1 MAAPEYRGTLRF
13 GDFVLDVAA
22 YELRR
27 NGRRVRLERQPM
39 DLLILL
45 AGQPGQLVSRNQ
57 IVDALWG
64 RDVFVD
70 VENGINTAIRKLRQ
84 ALRDAPDAPKFI
96 ETVPGKGYRFI
107 AAVEIPSDASAS
119 PVPPP
124 AAPQS
129 VAAGSGTLAAGDEIV
144 AVDASASVSDSAVGE
159 PADGR
164 RASARLV
171 LGALTLAALAGAL
184 LWAWT
189 RPAESGAPV
198 TIAVLPFDNL
208 TGDAETDYLASG
220 LTEDTIV
227 SLGRIDPERV
237 SVIGRTSMIAYRG
250 TTKSLAEIGRELGT
264 DYLVESSLRAES
276 SHLRITARLIRV
288 RDQVQIWSDSFDRN
302 ISSVLNLQQEISS
315 AIAEQ
320 VRTRLSPERQRALAR
335 RHTQNGDA
343 YDFFLRGRHF
353 FNQRTP
359 EAMQRAIDAFQQATA
374 ADPTYSLGWA
384 NLAMAYG
391 TSPINSD
398 VDPRLVSP
406 RAREAAVRAVGTNP
420 DVAEAQHALGH
431 VNWAF
436 EWDWPAA
443 EAAFR
448 RAIELDRSYSLVHL
462 ILAHLLSQTG
472 RHAEAEPFM
481 LRGRELDPLNPLSYA
496 LSSQV
501 AFQARDYRGALQHA
515 NRAIALDQEFWI
527 GHQMRGQAL
536 EELGD
541 RDLALQALATAARL
555 SGQNSKP
562 ISLTGYILARSGR
575 TAEARDL
582 LGALDTASRHRYI
595 PPYALALV
603 HAGLGDAD
611 AVFEWLDRAHTAR
624 DVHLMFLTVDVKW
637 DRYRTDPR
645 FADLLARCGFT
656 ASGTRA
662 GNAILHRAPVEK
674 P

>member
-1 MAAPEYRGTLRF
+1 
-13 GDFVLDVAA
+13 
-22 YELRR
+22 
-27 NGRRVRLERQPM
+27 M

-45 AGQPGQLVSRNQ
+45 VRQRGQLVSRSQ
-57 IVDALWG
+57 IVDALWAK
-64 RDVFVD
+64 DVFVD
-70 VENGINTAIRKLRQ
+70 VENGVNTAIRKLRQ
-84 ALRDAPDAPKFI
+84 ALRDAPDRPTFI

-107 AAVEIPSDASAS
+107 AAVEALPDAVPS
-119 PVPPP
+119 PLPP
-124 AAPQS
+124 AAPTAS
-129 VAAGSGTLAAGDEIV
+129 VVVDAQTLGAGVETAGSGAAV
-144 AVDASASVSDSAVGE
+144 AVPE
-159 PADGR
+159 PGVDQRALGR

-171 LGALTLAALAGAL
+171 LGALTVAALAGAL
-184 LWAWT
+184 LWEWK
-189 RPAESGAPV
+189 RPADSGARV
-198 TIAVLPFDNL
+198 TIGVLPFDNL
-208 TGDAETDYLASG
+208 NGDPETDYLASG

-237 SVIGRTSMIAYRG
+237 SVIGRTSMVAYRG

-264 DYLVESSLRAES
+264 DYLVESSLRAER

-288 RDQVQIWSDSFDRN
+288 RDQVQIWSDSFDSN
-302 ISSVLNLQQEISS
+302 TSSILGLQQEISS

-335 RHTQNGDA
+335 RHTQNADA
-343 YDFFLRGRHF
+343 YDFLLRGRYF
-353 FNQRTP
+353 FDQRTP
-359 EAMQRAIDAFQQATA
+359 EAMRRAVDFFQRATV

-398 VDPRLVSP
+398 VDPRRVAP
-406 RAREAAVRAVGTNP
+406 AAREAAVRAVAANP

-472 RHAEAEPFM
+472 RHAEAEP
-481 LRGRELDPLNPLSYA
+481 LTRRGRELDPLNPLSYA

-501 AFQARDYRGALQHA
+501 SFQARDYAGALQHA

-541 RDLALQALATAARL
+541 HDLALKALAAAARL

-562 ISLTGYILARSGR
+562 LSLTGYILGRSGR

-582 LGALDTASRHRYI
+582 LGALEMASSQQYV

-611 AVFEWLDRAHTAR
+611 AAFEWLDRAYAAR

-637 DRYRTDPR
+637 DRYRSDPR
-645 FADLLARCGFT
+645 FGDLLARCSFT
-656 ASGTRA
+656 TIGTRR
-662 GNAILHRAPVEK
+662 GKAIER
-674 P
+674 

>member
-1 MAAPEYRGTLRF
+1 MALPGYRGTFRIR
-13 GDFVLDVAA
+13 DFVLDVAA

-27 NGRRVRLERQPM
+27 NGHRVRLERQPM

-45 AGQPGQLVSRNQ
+45 VGRRGQLVSRSE
-57 IVDALWG
+57 IVDALWAK
-64 RDVFVD
+64 DVFVD
-70 VENGINTAIRKLRQ
+70 VENGVNTAIRKLRQ
-84 ALRDAPDAPKFI
+84 ALRDAPDTPTFI

-107 AAVEIPSDASAS
+107 AAVEALPDAAPS
-119 PVPPP
+119 PLPP
-124 AAPQS
+124 AAPPSVVVGVQTVAAVAETAANAAS
-129 VAAGSGTLAAGDEIV
+129 VAVPGP
-144 AVDASASVSDSAVGE
+144 AVGGRV
-159 PADGR
+159 AGR

-171 LGALTLAALAGAL
+171 LGALTMAALAGAL
-184 LWAWT
+184 LWAWK
-189 RPAESGAPV
+189 RPAESGTRV

-208 TGDAETDYLASG
+208 NGDPETDYLASG

-250 TTKSLAEIGRELGT
+250 TTKSLAEIGRELGA

-276 SHLRITARLIRV
+276 SLLRITARLIRV
-288 RDQVQIWSDSFDRN
+288 RDQVQIWSDSFDRSPTG
-302 ISSVLNLQQEISS
+302 ILGLQQEISS
-315 AIAEQ
+315 AIADQ
-320 VRTRLSPERQRALAR
+320 VRTRLSPDRQRALAR
-335 RHTQNGDA
+335 RHTQNAEA
-343 YDFFLRGRHF
+343 YDFFLRGRHVL
-353 FNQRTP
+353 NQRTP
-359 EAMQRAIDAFQQATA
+359 EAMQRAIESFERATV
-374 ADPTYSLGWA
+374 ADPTYSLAWA

-391 TSPINSD
+391 QSPINSD
-398 VDPRLVSP
+398 VDPRRVSG
-406 RAREAAVRAVGTNP
+406 RVREAAVRAVAANP

-431 VNWAF
+431 VDWAF

-448 RAIELDRSYSLVHL
+448 RAIELDPSYSLVHL
-462 ILAHLLSQTG
+462 ILAHLLSQTD

-481 LRGRELDPLNPLSYA
+481 RRARELDPLNPLSYA

-501 AFQARDYRGALQHA
+501 SFQARDYAGALQHA
-515 NRAIALDQEFWI
+515 NRAVALDQELWI

-541 RDLALQALATAARL
+541 HDLALKALATAARL

-562 ISLTGYILARSGR
+562 ISLTGYILGRSGR

-582 LGALDTASRHRYI
+582 LGALEMASRQRYV

-611 AVFEWLDRAHTAR
+611 AAFAWLDRAYAAH

-645 FADLLARCGFT
+645 FGDLLARCGFT
-656 ASGTRA
+656 TIGTRA
-662 GNAILHRAPVEK
+662 GKAIER
-674 P
+674 

>member
-1 MAAPEYRGTLRF
+1 MALPGPRGTFRF

-22 YELRR
+22 YDLRR
-27 NGRRVRLERQPM
+27 NGHRVRLERQPM

-45 AGQPGQLVSRNQ
+45 IGRRGQLVSRSQ

-64 RDVFVD
+64 KDVFVD
-70 VENGINTAIRKLRQ
+70 VENGVNTAIRKLRQ
-84 ALRDAPDAPKFI
+84 ALRDSPDAPTFI

-107 AAVEIPSDASAS
+107 ETVEVLPDVVPSPPS
-119 PVPPP
+119 PE
-124 AAPQS
+124 AAPPSALVGVQTLAGKGQTAATGAS
-129 VAAGSGTLAAGDEIV
+129 VAVPEVG
-144 AVDASASVSDSAVGE
+144 VGE
-159 PADGR
+159 RAAGR

-171 LGALTLAALAGAL
+171 LGALTVAALAGVL
-184 LWAWT
+184 LWGWQ
-189 RPAESGAPV
+189 RPAESGTRV

-208 TGDAETDYLASG
+208 NRDAETDYLASG

-237 SVIGRTSMIAYRG
+237 SVIGRTSIIVYRG

-302 ISSVLNLQQEISS
+302 TSNILGLQQEISS

-320 VRTRLSPERQRALAR
+320 VRTRLSPDRQRALAR
-335 RHTQNGDA
+335 RHTQNAEA

-353 FNQRTP
+353 LNQRTP
-359 EAMQRAIDAFQQATA
+359 EAMQRAIESFQRATV
-374 ADPTYSLGWA
+374 ADPTYSVAWA

-391 TSPINSD
+391 SSPINSD
-398 VDPRLVSP
+398 VDPRRVFP
-406 RAREAAVRAVGTNP
+406 HAREAAVRAVAANP
-420 DVAEAQHALGH
+420 DVAEAQHAVGH

-448 RAIELDRSYSLVHL
+448 RAIELDPSYSLVHL
-462 ILAHLLSQTG
+462 ILAHLLSQTS

-481 LRGRELDPLNPLSYA
+481 RRARELDPLNPLSYA

-501 AFQARDYRGALQHA
+501 AFQARDYAGALQHA
-515 NRAIALDQEFWI
+515 SRAIALDQEFWI

-536 EELGD
+536 EQLGD
-541 RDLALQALATAARL
+541 HDLAVKVLATAARL
-555 SGQNSKP
+555 SGQNSKA
-562 ISLTGYILARSGR
+562 ISLTGYILGRSGR

-582 LGALDTASRHRYI
+582 LGALEMASRQRYV

-611 AVFEWLDRAHTAR
+611 AAFEWLDRAYAAR

-645 FADLLARCGFT
+645 FGDLLARCGFT
-656 ASGTRA
+656 AIGTRA
-662 GNAILHRAPVEK
+662 SKEIER
-674 P
+674 

>member
-1 MAAPEYRGTLRF
+1 MPLPGDHGTFRF
-13 GDFVLDVAA
+13 RDFVLDIAA

-27 NGRRVRLERQPM
+27 NEHPVRLERQPM

-45 AGQPGQLVSRNQ
+45 VGRRGQLVSRSQ

-64 RDVFVD
+64 KDVFVD
-70 VENGINTAIRKLRQ
+70 VENGVNTAIRKLRQ
-84 ALRDAPDAPKFI
+84 ALRDAPDTPAFI

-107 AAVEIPSDASAS
+107 AAVEVLPDRAAS
-119 PVPPP
+119 PLPR
-124 AAPQS
+124 AAPPSVVAEVQPVATGADTAATGAS
-129 VAAGSGTLAAGDEIV
+129 VAVPEPR
-144 AVDASASVSDSAVGE
+144 VGE
-159 PADGR
+159 PAAGQ
-164 RASARLV
+164 RAGARLV
-171 LGALTLAALAGAL
+171 LGALTVAALAGAL
-184 LWAWT
+184 LWGWK
-189 RPAESGAPV
+189 RPADSGTRV

-208 TGDAETDYLASG
+208 NRDPDSDYLASG

-264 DYLVESSLRAES
+264 DYLVESSLRAERG
-276 SHLRITARLIRV
+276 HLRITARLIRV

-302 ISSVLNLQQEISS
+302 TSGLLSLQQEISS

-320 VRTRLSPERQRALAR
+320 VRTRLSPDRQRALAR
-335 RHTQNGDA
+335 RQTQNGEA
-343 YDFFLRGRHF
+343 YDLFLRGSHF
-353 FNQRTP
+353 LSQRTP
-359 EAMQRAIDAFQQATA
+359 EAMKRAIESFERATV
-374 ADPTYSLGWA
+374 ADPTYSLAWA

-391 TSPINSD
+391 SSPLNSD
-398 VDPRLVSP
+398 VDPRRVFP
-406 RAREAAVRAVGTNP
+406 RVREAAVRAVAASP
-420 DVAEAQHALGH
+420 DLAEAQHALGN
-431 VNWAF
+431 VNWTF

-448 RAIELDRSYSLVHL
+448 RAIQLDPSYSLVQL

-481 LRGRELDPLNPLSYA
+481 RRARELDPLNPLSYA

-501 AFQARDYRGALQHA
+501 SFQARDYASALQHA

-541 RDLALQALATAARL
+541 HDLALKALATAARL

-562 ISLTGYILARSGR
+562 ISLTGYILGRSGR
-575 TAEARDL
+575 AAEARDL
-582 LGALDTASRHRYI
+582 LGALEMASRQRYV

-611 AVFEWLDRAHTAR
+611 AAFEWLDRAFAAR
-624 DVHLMFLTVDVKW
+624 DVHLMFLTVDAKW

-645 FADLLARCGFT
+645 FGDLLARCGFT
-656 ASGTRA
+656 AIGPRA
-662 GNAILHRAPVEK
+662 GKAIER
-674 P
+674 

>member
-1 MAAPEYRGTLRF
+1 MGLPGYRGKFRF

-22 YELRR
+22 YELHRH
-27 NGRRVRLERQPM
+27 GRRVRLERQPM

-45 AGQPGQLVSRNQ
+45 VGRRGQLVSRNE
-57 IVDALWG
+57 IVDALWTK
-64 RDVFVD
+64 DVFVD
-70 VENGINTAIRKLRQ
+70 VENGVNTAIRKLRQ
-84 ALRDAPDAPKFI
+84 ALRDAPDTPTFI

-107 AAVEIPSDASAS
+107 AAVEAMPDAEPA
-119 PVPPP
+119 VPP
-124 AAPQS
+124 AAAYPSAVDGVHTVAARPDAAITGSS
-129 VAAGSGTLAAGDEIV
+129 VAVPEL
-144 AVDASASVSDSAVGE
+144 AVGQR
-159 PADGR
+159 AAGR
-164 RASARLV
+164 RASARWV
-171 LGALTLAALAGAL
+171 LGVVTLAALAGAL
-184 LWAWT
+184 LWVWK
-189 RPAESGAPV
+189 RPAGSGTRV

-208 TGDAETDYLASG
+208 KDDPETEYLASG

-237 SVIGRTSMIAYRG
+237 SVIGRTSMIAYKG
-250 TTKSLAEIGRELGT
+250 TAKSLAEIGRELGS

-276 SHLRITARLIRV
+276 GHLRITAKLIRV

-302 ISSVLNLQQEISS
+302 TSSILTLQQEISS

-320 VRTRLSPERQRALAR
+320 VRTHLSPDRQRALAR
-335 RHTQNGDA
+335 RHTQNAEA

-353 FNQRTP
+353 LDQRTP
-359 EAMQRAIDAFQQATA
+359 EAMQRAIEFFQRATR
-374 ADPTYSLGWA
+374 ADPAYSVAWA

-391 TSPINSD
+391 SSPMNSD
-398 VDPRLVSP
+398 VDPRRVSP
-406 RAREAAVRAVGTNP
+406 PTHEAAVRAVAANP

-431 VNWAF
+431 VNWMF

-448 RAIELDRSYSLVHL
+448 RAVDLDPSYSLVHL

-481 LRGRELDPLNPLSYA
+481 RRARELDPLNPLSHA

-501 AFQARDYRGALQHA
+501 AFQARDYAGALQHA

-536 EELGD
+536 EALSD
-541 RDLALQALATAARL
+541 HDLALRALATAARL
-555 SGQNSKP
+555 SSQNSKS
-562 ISLTGYILARSGR
+562 ISLTGYILGRSGR
-575 TAEARDL
+575 TTEARDL
-582 LGALDTASRHRYI
+582 LGALEMASRQRYV

-603 HAGLGDAD
+603 HAGLGDAN
-611 AVFEWLDRAHTAR
+611 ATFEWLDRAYAAR

-637 DRYRTDPR
+637 DRYRADPR
-645 FADLLARCGFT
+645 FGDLLSRCGFT
-656 ASGTRA
+656 TTGPRTGKA
-662 GNAILHRAPVEK
+662 VER
-674 P
+674 

>member
-1 MAAPEYRGTLRF
+1 MPLPGDSRPLRF
-13 GDFVLDVAA
+13 GEFVLDVGA

-27 NGRRVRLERQPM
+27 TGHRVRLERQPM

-45 AGQPGQLVSRNQ
+45 VGRRGQLVSRSE
-57 IVDALWG
+57 IVDALWAK
-64 RDVFVD
+64 DVFVD
-70 VENGINTAIRKLRQ
+70 VENGVNTAIRKLRQ
-84 ALRDAPDAPKFI
+84 ALRDAPDTPTFI

-107 AAVEIPSDASAS
+107 AAVEALPDAGSS
-119 PVPPP
+119 QLPP
-124 AAPQS
+124 AAAPPSVGAGVQSAVSGAETAANEAS
-129 VAAGSGTLAAGDEIV
+129 VAVPEPAAGER
-144 AVDASASVSDSAVGE
+144 AA
-159 PADGR
+159 GR
-164 RASARLV
+164 RASAPLV
-171 LGALTLAALAGAL
+171 LGILTVAVLTGAL
-184 LWAWT
+184 LWAWK
-189 RPAESGAPV
+189 RPVESGTRV

-208 TGDAETDYLASG
+208 NGDPDTDYLASG

-302 ISSVLNLQQEISS
+302 TSSILTLQQEISS

-320 VRTRLSPERQRALAR
+320 VRTRLSPDRQRALAR
-335 RHTQNGDA
+335 GHTQNAEA

-353 FNQRTP
+353 LDQRTP
-359 EAMQRAIDAFQQATA
+359 EAMQRAIEFFQRATV
-374 ADPTYSLGWA
+374 ADPTYSVAWA

-391 TSPINSD
+391 SSPINSD
-398 VDPRLVSP
+398 VDPRRVFP
-406 RAREAAVRAVGTNP
+406 PTREAAVRAVAANP

-431 VNWAF
+431 VNWMF

-448 RAIELDRSYSLVHL
+448 RAIELDPSYSLVHL
-462 ILAHLLSQTG
+462 ILAHLLSQEG
-472 RHAEAEPFM
+472 RHAEAEPLM
-481 LRGRELDPLNPLSYA
+481 RRGRELDPLNPLSYA

-501 AFQARDYRGALQHA
+501 AFQARDYAGALQYA

-541 RDLALQALATAARL
+541 HDLALKALATAARL

-562 ISLTGYILARSGR
+562 ISLTGYILGRSGR

-582 LGALDTASRHRYI
+582 LGALELASHQRYV

-611 AVFEWLDRAHTAR
+611 AAFAWLDRAYAAR

-637 DRYRTDPR
+637 DRYRRDPR
-645 FADLLARCGFT
+645 FGELLALCGFT
-656 ASGTRA
+656 AIGPRA
-662 GNAILHRAPVEK
+662 GKGIEH
-674 P
+674 

>member
-1 MAAPEYRGTLRF
+1 MPLAGDQGTFRF
-13 GDFVLDVAA
+13 RDFLLDVAA

-27 NGRRVRLERQPM
+27 NGHRVRLERQPM

-45 AGQPGQLVSRNQ
+45 VGRRGQLVSRTQ

-64 RDVFVD
+64 KDVFVD
-70 VENGINTAIRKLRQ
+70 VENGVNTAIRKLRQ
-84 ALRDAPDAPKFI
+84 ALRDAPDAPTFI

-107 AAVEIPSDASAS
+107 AAVEALPDAVPS
-119 PVPPP
+119 PLPP
-124 AAPQS
+124 AAAPPSVVIGEETVPARVESGATGSS
-129 VAAGSGTLAAGDEIV
+129 VAVPEAVVGDR
-144 AVDASASVSDSAVGE
+144 
-159 PADGR
+159 PAGR
-164 RASARLV
+164 RARAPVV
-171 LGALTLAALAGAL
+171 LGAFAMMALAGLL
-184 LWAWT
+184 LWAWK
-189 RPAESGAPV
+189 RPAESGGRV

-208 TGDAETDYLASG
+208 NRDARIDYLASG

-237 SVIGRTSMIAYRG
+237 SVIGRTSIIVYRA
-250 TTKSLAEIGRELGT
+250 TTKSLAEIGRELGA

-276 SHLRITARLIRV
+276 SHLRITARLVRA

-302 ISSVLNLQQEISS
+302 TSSILGLQQEISS

-320 VRTRLSPERQRALAR
+320 VRTRLSPDRQRSLGR
-335 RHTQNGDA
+335 RHTQNAEA

-353 FNQRTP
+353 LDQRTP
-359 EAMQRAIDAFQQATA
+359 EAMQRAIESFQRATI
-374 ADPTYSLGWA
+374 ADPAYALAWA

-391 TSPINSD
+391 SSPLNSD
-398 VDPRLVSP
+398 VDPGRVSP
-406 RAREAAVRAVGTNP
+406 QVREAAVRAVAANP
-420 DVAEAQHALGH
+420 DLAEAQHALGQ
-431 VNWAF
+431 VDWAF

-448 RAIELDRSYSLVHL
+448 RATELDPSYSLVHL
-462 ILAHLLSQTG
+462 VLAHLLSQTG
-472 RHAEAEPFM
+472 RHAEAEPLM
-481 LRGRELDPLNPLSYA
+481 RRARELDPLNPLSYA

-501 AFQARDYRGALQHA
+501 AFQARDFAAALQHA

-536 EELGD
+536 EQLGD
-541 RDLALQALATAARL
+541 DDLALKALATAARL

-562 ISLTGYILARSGR
+562 ISLTGYILGRSGR
-575 TAEARDL
+575 TAEAREVL
-582 LGALDTASRHRYI
+582 AALETASRQRYV

-611 AVFEWLDRAHTAR
+611 AAFEWLDRAYAVR

-637 DRYRTDPR
+637 DRYRSDPR
-645 FADLLARCGFT
+645 FGERLARCGFT
-656 ASGTRA
+656 RSGRGPAKTIER
-662 GNAILHRAPVEK
+662 
-674 P
+674 